1 MGRVFRGHNWLF
13 PLRMAVLTWELRL
26 YILKCMYTIVYNWRE
41 HYICKNGIGYNCCTF
56 ANLSWNKTTNCR
68 NWPWPFQQNLQLSN
82 FDLCVKAYLGERAG
96 NDCSVGTGVLWLTFL
111 HQCLLKKCRYFNSKV
126 TLWIL
131 YFFTIY
137 VELLNGSSI

>member
-56 ANLSWNKTTNCR
+56 ANLSWNKTTNWQKLTLAFASRIYSSQTLIFAWRHIWGKGQGAIVQLALEFCDWHFCINFCWR
-68 NWPWPFQQNLQLSN
+68 NVDTSIQKSLCEFCIFLQ
-82 FDLCVKAYLGERAG
+82 YM
-96 NDCSVGTGVLWLTFL
+96 
-111 HQCLLKKCRYFNSKV
+111 
-126 TLWIL
+126 
-131 YFFTIY
+131 
-137 VELLNGSSI
+137 